1 MAGEPGPGPRPLRRR
16 RGLVFA
22 GIAAGLA
29 IAGVVLLLGKAAGY
43 AKLLDH
49 LRSADPQW
57 LGVAV
62 AGEALAF
69 AGYVVAL
76 RETFRFE
83 RGPDLGLRSSAHLV
97 FAGLGAAR
105 LLAAGGAGG
114 IAMSYWGLTK
124 AGAGKHEAAARL
136 LAANTLIFGF
146 FGAATWIAA
155 LSLLGETPGRAPL
168 HLVLPWLLAVPAF
181 LAGVIWF
188 RAPAWH
194 HRLPGRAG
202 HWASTVLVDA
212 AAGFAVVRRLL
223 SAPRTAGVTL
233 SAAALYWAG
242 DALCL
247 WAGLLAFDV
256 RLDPGRLILAYSTGY
271 LFTLLPLPLGGVG
284 GVDAAMAV
292 TVAAVG
298 VPLAAAILGVLA
310 YRVVN
315 FWLPTPLGIVAFTTT
330 ERLGRRL
337 EARAR
342 VRS

>member
-1 MAGEPGPGPRPLRRR
+1 MPAEPALEPGRR
-16 RGLVFA
+16 RGRRGLILA

-49 LRSADPQW
+49 LRSANPQW
-57 LGVAV
+57 LAVAI

-69 AGYVVAL
+69 VGYVVAL

-83 RGPDLGLRSSAHLV
+83 RGPDLGLRASAHLV

-105 LLAAGGAGG
+105 LLATGGAGG

-124 AGAGKHEAAARL
+124 AGTEKHEAAARL
-136 LAANTLIFGF
+136 LAVNTLLFGF

-168 HLVLPWLLAVPAF
+168 HFVLPWLLAVPAF
-181 LAGVIWF
+181 LAAVVWF
-188 RAPAWH
+188 RAPAWR

-202 HWASTVLVDA
+202 RWISTVLVDA

-223 SAPRTAGVTL
+223 SAPRAAGTTL
-233 SAAALYWAG
+233 TAAALYWAG

-256 RLDPGRLILAYSTGY
+256 RLDAGRLVLAYSTGY

-315 FWLPTPLGIVAFTTT
+315 FWLPTPLGIIAFTTA

-337 EARAR
+337 ES
-342 VRS
+342 RSR